1 MASCMDCMPQDGV
14 LKEEDDDIDEG
25 TFVKRKK
32 KRPRPV
38 QASLRALQRQTMLDM
53 LRATQNDLEELREE
67 VDRNHAEIRRLQ
79 GETNG
84 GGEGMDADAL
94 DGEGFTGLPIDRLY
108 ARRCLEVSRVCA
120 IFGT

>member
-79 GETNG
+79 GETNSVSFR
-84 GGEGMDADAL
+84 L
-94 DGEGFTGLPIDRLY
+94 FFID
-108 ARRCLEVSRVCA
+108 CLTWSLNLRVQHLKEDQVC
-120 IFGT
+120 